1 MSDSSTDNGAVN
13 LPDGDPTQSA
23 ATGAGEAS
31 HSPSARRRRGRQRPV
46 RSKRR
51 KRTIRGLIALAVL
64 IVVVVGG
71 SAIYVEVEI
80 GHIKTVDVKVTPQTG
95 PADDI
100 LLVGSTSRCAVT
112 SSAQVKLFHL
122 ECLNG
127 VNGVNSDV
135 IMILRLQPG
144 RTPTLLS
151 IPRDTFV
158 PDARAGGLYNKVDAA
173 LADGP
178 NQLVDAIQQDF
189 GIPINHYVVLN
200 FGTFEGIVNALG
212 GISMYFPTTLRD
224 YDSFLSIDR
233 TGCVHINGVESLALV
248 RSRHLYY
255 HYDKK
260 TKNWLGYDGSGDI
273 GRIERVHLF
282 LKALVPQI
290 AAQGLGNP
298 ITDAQ
303 LLGAIAPD
311 LTVDKTFSKTSM
323 LNLALQFHGKVGNAP
338 EYTLPIIED
347 TVEYMYK
354 GYGYGLVAFPTEP
367 QDQRTIDA
375 FLGKAASPKPIA
387 PSGITV
393 SVIDGTDASQST
405 AADATALA
413 NLGYKV
419 VGTGTQTSVG
429 PVSETTV
436 LYPAGATA
444 AENAANLA
452 RAEQVKSS
460 LAGLVVL
467 GQGTTLDGADVSVI
481 TGSGFTIAKPSVTT
495 TPSTVVTTPS
505 TLAPTTTT
513 IRSTTTVRSTATT
526 TIRSTTT
533 TTAPVVKSVAPA
545 APTLS
550 PAFSAATP
558 ATEAIPPFD
567 PRSCPNTSK

>member
-13 LPDGDPTQSA
+13 PPEGAPTETEA
-23 ATGAGEAS
+23 ASSGQAS
-31 HSPSARRRRGRQRPV
+31 RSHSARRRRGRQKPV

-64 IVVVVGG
+64 IVVVVAG
-71 SAIYVEVEI
+71 SAIYVDVEI
-80 GHIKTVDVKVTPQTG
+80 GHIKQVIVKVTPQTG

-122 ECLNG
+122 ECLDG

-135 IMILRLQPG
+135 IMILRLQQG

-224 YDSFLSIDR
+224 YDSFLSIDK

-260 TKNWLGYDGSGDI
+260 TKTWLGYDGSGDI

-290 AAQGLGNP
+290 GARGLGNP

-303 LLGAIAPD
+303 LLAAVAPD
-311 LTVDKTFSKTSM
+311 LTVDTTFSKTSM
-323 LNLALQFHGKVGNAP
+323 LNLAFEFHNNVGDAP
-338 EYTLPIIED
+338 EYTLPIVED

-375 FLGKAASPKPIA
+375 FLGKAASPKPVA
-387 PSGITV
+387 PAGITV
-393 SVIDGTDASQST
+393 SVVDGTNAPQST
-405 AADATALA
+405 TADATALT
-413 NLGYKV
+413 NLGYKI
-419 VGTGTQTSVG
+419 VGTGTQTAVG

-436 LYPAGATA
+436 FYPAGTTA
-444 AENAANLA
+444 AQNAANLA

-460 LAGLVVL
+460 LGGLVVL
-467 GQGTTLDGADVSVI
+467 GQGTTLDGADVTVI
-481 TGSGFTIAKPSVTT
+481 TGTGFTIATPSTAT
-495 TPSTVVTTPS
+495 TPSTVATTTTIRPTTTTIPS
-505 TLAPTTTT
+505 TTTT
-513 IRSTTTVRSTATT
+513 IRSTTT
-526 TIRSTTT
+526 
-533 TTAPVVKSVAPA
+533 TAPAIKSVAPS
-545 APTLS
+545 APSLG
-550 PAFSAATP
+550 PVFSAATP
-558 ATEAIPPFD
+558 ATEAIPPYD
-567 PRSCPNTSK
+567 PRSCPDTSK

>member
-1 MSDSSTDNGAVN
+1 MSDSSTDNGAVD
-13 LPDGDPTQSA
+13 LPDDAPTQSEA
-23 ATGAGEAS
+23 AS
-31 HSPSARRRRGRQRPV
+31 HSRSARRRRGRQKPV

-64 IVVVVGG
+64 VVVVVGG

-80 GHIKTVDVKVTPQTG
+80 GHIKNVKVNVTPQTG

-122 ECLNG
+122 ECLDG

-212 GISMYFPTTLRD
+212 GMSMYFPTTLRD

-233 TGCVHINGVESLALV
+233 TGCVHINGVEALALV

-260 TKNWLGYDGSGDI
+260 TKTWRGYDGSGDI

-282 LKALVPQI
+282 LKALVPQV
-290 AAQGLGNP
+290 AARGFGNP

-303 LLGAIAPD
+303 LLAAIAPD
-311 LTVDKTFSKTSM
+311 LTVDSTLSSTAM
-323 LNLALQFHGKVGNAP
+323 LHLALQFHNNVGNAP

-347 TVEYMYK
+347 AVEYNYK

-367 QDQRTIDA
+367 QDQRTIDT
-375 FLGKAASPKPIA
+375 FLGKAASPKPVS
-387 PSGITV
+387 PTGITV
-393 SVIDGTDASQST
+393 SVLDGTDSPAST
-405 AADATALA
+405 TADANAFTK
-413 NLGYKV
+413 LGYKV
-419 VGTGTQTSVG
+419 VGTGAQTSVG

-436 LYPAGATA
+436 LYPAGKTA
-444 AENAANLA
+444 AQNAANLA

-467 GQGTTLDGADVSVI
+467 AEGTTLNGADVTVI
-481 TGSGFTIAKPSVTT
+481 TGSGFTIA
-495 TPSTVVTTPS
+495 TPSAVTTPTTVAPTS
-505 TLAPTTTT
+505 TLPTTTT
-513 IRSTTTVRSTATT
+513 IRSTTTTTVATT
-526 TIRSTTT
+526 TTTPSTT
-533 TTAPVVKSVAPA
+533 TTAPPAKSVAPV
-545 APTLS
+545 APSLGS
-550 PAFSAATP
+550 SFSAATP
-558 ATEAIPPFD
+558 ATEAVPPFD
-567 PRSCPNTSK
+567 PRSCPNLSK

>member
-1 MSDSSTDNGAVN
+1 MSDSPQDNEAVN
-13 LPDGDPTQSA
+13 LPEGASTPAEA
-23 ATGAGEAS
+23 AAAEQVS
-31 HSPSARRRRGRQRPV
+31 HSHSARRRRRRQKPV

-51 KRTIRGLIALAVL
+51 RRTIRGLIAVAIL
-64 IVVVVGG
+64 IVVILGG
-71 SAIYVEVEI
+71 TAIYVEVEI
-80 GHIKTVDVKVTPQTG
+80 GHIHTVIVKVSPQTG

-112 SSAQVKLFHL
+112 SSAQVKLFHE
-122 ECLNG
+122 ECLSG

-233 TGCVHINGVESLALV
+233 TGCVHINGVEALALV

-260 TKNWLGYDGSGDI
+260 TKTWRGYDGSGDI

-282 LKALVPQI
+282 LRALVSQI
-290 AAQGLGNP
+290 SARGVGNP
-298 ITDAQ
+298 ITDAR
-303 LLGAIAPD
+303 LLAAIAPD
-311 LTVDKTFSKTSM
+311 LTVDTSLSKNSM
-323 LNLALQFHGKVGNAP
+323 LSLALQFHSNVGSAP
-338 EYTLPIIED
+338 EYTLPIVED
-347 TVEYMYK
+347 AAEYMYK
-354 GYGYGLVAFPTEP
+354 GYPYGLVAFPTEP
-367 QDQRTIDA
+367 QDEKTIDA
-375 FLGKAASPKPIA
+375 FLGKAASPKAIN
-387 PSGITV
+387 PSSITV
-393 SVIDGTDASQST
+393 SVVDGTGSPSST
-405 AADATALA
+405 SADATKLGA
-413 NLGYKV
+413 LGYKI
-419 VGTGTQTSVG
+419 VGTGEQTSVG

-436 LYPAGATA
+436 DYAAGKTPAAT
-444 AENAANLA
+444 AANLA
-452 RAEQVKSS
+452 NAEQVKSS
-460 LAGLVVL
+460 LGGLVVL
-467 GQGTTLDGADVSVI
+467 GEAAALDGADVSII
-481 TGSGFTIAKPSVTT
+481 TGSGFTIA
-495 TPSTVVTTPS
+495 TPS
-505 TLAPTTTT
+505 APATTTT
-513 IRSTTTVRSTATT
+513 TQPTTTT

-533 TTAPVVKSVAPA
+533 TTIIATTTTTKPATTTTAPPAKSVAPS
-545 APTLS
+545 APALGT
-550 PAFSAATP
+550 AFSAATP
-558 ATEAIPPFD
+558 ATEAIPPYD
-567 PRSCPNTSK
+567 PRSCPDTKK

>member
-1 MSDSSTDNGAVN
+1 MSDSSNDNEAVDLPEPGPTTPEAAAGA
-13 LPDGDPTQSA
+13 PASDGP
-23 ATGAGEAS
+23 G
-31 HSPSARRRRGRQRPV
+31 ARRRRGRQKPV

-51 KRTIRGLIALAVL
+51 RRIIRGLIALVTLAVV
-64 IVVVVGG
+64 IVGG
-71 SAIYVEVEI
+71 SAIYVEVQI
-80 GHIKTVDVKVTPQTG
+80 GHIHSIHVTVTPQTG

-112 SSAQVKLFHL
+112 SSAQVKLFHE

-135 IMILRLQPG
+135 IMILRLQAG

-224 YDSFLSIDR
+224 FDSFLSIDR
-233 TGCVHINGVESLALV
+233 TGCVHIDGIEALALV

-260 TKNWLGYDGSGDI
+260 TKTWLGYDGSGDI

-282 LKALVPQI
+282 LKAL
-290 AAQGLGNP
+290 AAEISARGIGNP

-303 LLGAIAPD
+303 LLAAIAPD
-311 LTVDKTFSKTSM
+311 LTVDTTLSKTSM
-323 LNLALQFHGKVGNAP
+323 LSLAVKFHSDAGSAP

-347 TVEYMYK
+347 TVDYLYK
-354 GYGYGLVAFPTEP
+354 GYNYGLVAFPTEP

-375 FLGKAASPKPIA
+375 FLGKAAAPKRVA
-387 PSGITV
+387 PSRITISIV
-393 SVIDGTDASQST
+393 DARGS
-405 AADATALA
+405 ALA
-413 NLGYKV
+413 TSNEAAALTALGYKV
-419 VGTGTQTSVG
+419 VGTGEQASVG
-429 PVSETTV
+429 PIAETTV
-436 LYPAGATA
+436 DYAAGKTA
-444 AENAANLA
+444 AQSAANLA
-452 RAEQVKSS
+452 DAEQVKHS
-460 LAGLVVL
+460 LGGLVVL
-467 GQGTTLDGADVSVI
+467 GEAPTLDGADVSII
-481 TGSGFTIAKPSVTT
+481 TGSAFTIATPKVTKT
-495 TPSTVVTTPS
+495 VPSTSTTSP
-505 TLAPTTTT
+505 ATTTT
-513 IRSTTTVRSTATT
+513 IATT
-526 TIRSTTT
+526 TTAKPVTTT
-533 TTAPVVKSVAPA
+533 TTAKPATTTTAPPVASSTPA
-545 APTLS
+545 APSLGS
-550 PAFSAATP
+550 VFSAATP
-558 ATEAIPPFD
+558 ATEAIPPYD
-567 PRSCPNTSK
+567 PRSCPTTSK

>member
-13 LPDGDPTQSA
+13 LPDGAPTQSA
-23 ATGAGEAS
+23 ATSPGQTS
-31 HSPSARRRRGRQRPV
+31 HSPTARRRRGRQKPV

-122 ECLNG
+122 ECLDG

-144 RTPTLLS
+144 KTPTLLS

-178 NQLVDAIQQDF
+178 DQLVAAIQQDF

-200 FGTFEGIVNALG
+200 FGTFEGIVDALG

-233 TGCVHINGVESLALV
+233 TGCVHINGVEALALV

-260 TKNWLGYDGSGDI
+260 TKTWLGYDGSGDI

-323 LNLALQFHGKVGNAP
+323 LNLAYQFHGKVGNAP

-375 FLGKAASPKPIA
+375 FLGKAASPKPVA

-393 SVIDGTDASQST
+393 SVIDGTDAPQST
-405 AADATALA
+405 AADATALTH
-413 NLGYKV
+413 LGYKV
-419 VGTGTQTSVG
+419 VGTGSQTSVG

-444 AENAANLA
+444 ALNAANLA

-467 GQGTTLDGADVSVI
+467 GEGTTLDGADVSVI
-481 TGSGFTIAKPSVTT
+481 TGSGFTIATPSVTT

-505 TLAPTTTT
+505 TVAT
-513 IRSTTTVRSTATT
+513 TTTVRSTTT
-526 TIRSTTT
+526 TAPKSTTT
-533 TTAPVVKSVAPA
+533 TTAPVVKSVAPP
-545 APTLS
+545 APALS
-550 PAFSAATP
+550 PVFSAATP
-558 ATEAIPPFD
+558 ATEAIPPYD
-567 PRSCPNTSK
+567 PRTCPNTAK

>member
-1 MSDSSTDNGAVN
+1 
-13 LPDGDPTQSA
+13 
-23 ATGAGEAS
+23 
-31 HSPSARRRRGRQRPV
+31 
-46 RSKRR
+46 
-51 KRTIRGLIALAVL
+51 L

-80 GHIKTVDVKVTPQTG
+80 GNIKTVPVKVTPQTG

-122 ECLNG
+122 ECLDG

-224 YDSFLSIDR
+224 YDSFLSIDK
-233 TGCVHINGVESLALV
+233 TGCVHINGVEALALV

-255 HYDKK
+255 HYDNK
-260 TKNWLGYDGSGDI
+260 TKTWRGYDGSGDI

-290 AAQGLGNP
+290 AAKGLGNP

-311 LTVDKTFSKTSM
+311 LTVDSTFSKTSM
-323 LNLALQFHGKVGNAP
+323 LHLALQFHNKVGNAP

-347 TVEYMYK
+347 SVEYMYK
-354 GYGYGLVAFPTEP
+354 GYPYGLVAFPTEP

-375 FLGKAASPKPIA
+375 FLGKAASPKQIA

-393 SVIDGTDASQST
+393 SVIDGTNSPEST
-405 AADATALA
+405 TADATALTR
-413 NLGYKV
+413 LGYKV
-419 VGTGTQTSVG
+419 VGTGAQTSVG
-429 PVSETTV
+429 PISETTV
-436 LYPAGATA
+436 LYAAGKTA
-444 AENAANLA
+444 AQNAANLA

-460 LAGLVVL
+460 LGGLVVL
-467 GQGTTLDGADVSVI
+467 GEGTTLDGADVSII
-481 TGSGFTIAKPSVTT
+481 TGSGFTIATPSAAT
-495 TPSTVVTTPS
+495 TPTTV
-505 TLAPTTTT
+505 ATTTT
-513 IRSTTTVRSTATT
+513 IATT
-526 TIRSTTT
+526 TTARSTTT
-533 TTAPVVKSVAPA
+533 TTVATTTTTRATTTTAPTTKSVAPA
-545 APTLS
+545 APALGS
-550 PAFSAATP
+550 AFSAATP
-558 ATEAIPPFD
+558 ATEAIPPYD
-567 PRSCPNTSK
+567 PRSCPDTSK

>member
-13 LPDGDPTQSA
+13 PPDGALTRDEA
-23 ATGAGEAS
+23 ASSGQAS
-31 HSPSARRRRGRQRPV
+31 HSPSVRRRRRRQKPV

-80 GHIKTVDVKVTPQTG
+80 GHIKKVKVNVTPQTG
-95 PADDI
+95 SADDI

-122 ECLNG
+122 ECLDG

-224 YDSFLSIDR
+224 YDSFLSIDK
-233 TGCVHINGVESLALV
+233 TGCVHINGVEALALV

-260 TKNWLGYDGSGDI
+260 TKTWRGYDGSGDI

-282 LKALVPQI
+282 LKALVPQV
-290 AAQGLGNP
+290 AAKGFGNP
-298 ITDAQ
+298 ITDSQ
-303 LLGAIAPD
+303 LLAAIAPD
-311 LTVDKTFSKTSM
+311 LTVDTTLSSTAM
-323 LNLALQFHGKVGNAP
+323 LHIALEFHNNVGNAP

-354 GYGYGLVAFPTEP
+354 GYPYGLVAFPTEP

-387 PSGITV
+387 PTGITV
-393 SVIDGTDASQST
+393 SVIDGTSSPTST
-405 AADATALA
+405 TTDATALTK
-413 NLGYKV
+413 LGYKV
-419 VGTGTQTSVG
+419 VGTGAQTSVG

-444 AENAANLA
+444 AQNAANLA

-467 GQGTTLDGADVSVI
+467 GEGTTLDRADVSVI
-481 TGSGFTIAKPSVTT
+481 TGTGFTIA
-495 TPSTVVTTPS
+495 TPSVVTTPTIVAPTS
-505 TLAPTTTT
+505 TVQTTTT
-513 IRSTTTVRSTATT
+513 FRSTTTTTARSTTT
-526 TIRSTTT
+526 TTARSTTT
-533 TTAPVVKSVAPA
+533 TTAPVAKSVAPA
-545 APTLS
+545 APALG
-550 PAFSAATP
+550 PVFSAATP
-558 ATEAIPPFD
+558 ATEAVPPYD
-567 PRSCPNTSK
+567 PRSCPNLSK

>member
-1 MSDSSTDNGAVN
+1 MSDSSTDNGAVD
-13 LPDGDPTQSA
+13 LPGDAPTES
-23 ATGAGEAS
+23 EPAS
-31 HSPSARRRRGRQRPV
+31 HSRTARRRRGRQKPV

-80 GHIKTVDVKVTPQTG
+80 GHIKNVKVNVTPQTG

-212 GISMYFPTTLRD
+212 GMSMYFPTTLRD

-233 TGCVHINGVESLALV
+233 TGCVHISGIEALALV

-260 TKNWLGYDGSGDI
+260 TKTWLGYDGSGDI

-282 LKALVPQI
+282 LKALVPQV
-290 AAQGLGNP
+290 AARGFGNP

-303 LLGAIAPD
+303 LLAAIAPD
-311 LTVDKTFSKTSM
+311 LTVDSTLSSTAM
-323 LNLALQFHGKVGNAP
+323 LHLALQFHNNVGNAP

-347 TVEYMYK
+347 AVEYNYK

-375 FLGKAASPKPIA
+375 FLGKAASPKPVS
-387 PSGITV
+387 PTGITV
-393 SVIDGTDASQST
+393 SVLDGTDSPASTS
-405 AADATALA
+405 ADATAFTK
-413 NLGYKV
+413 LGYKV
-419 VGTGTQTSVG
+419 VGTGAQTSVG

-436 LYPAGATA
+436 LYPAGKTA
-444 AENAANLA
+444 AQDAANLA
-452 RAEQVKSS
+452 RAEQVKTS

-467 GQGTTLDGADVSVI
+467 GEGTTLDGADVTVV
-481 TGSGFTIAKPSVTT
+481 TGSGFTIA
-495 TPSTVVTTPS
+495 TPSAVTTPTTVAPTS
-505 TLAPTTTT
+505 TLPTTTT
-513 IRSTTTVRSTATT
+513 IRSTTTTVATT
-526 TIRSTTT
+526 TTTPSTT
-533 TTAPVVKSVAPA
+533 TTAPPAKSVAPA
-545 APTLS
+545 APSLGS
-550 PAFSAATP
+550 SFSAATP
-558 ATEAIPPFD
+558 ATEAVPPFD
-567 PRSCPNTSK
+567 PRSCPNLSK

>member
-1 MSDSSTDNGAVN
+1 
-13 LPDGDPTQSA
+13 
-23 ATGAGEAS
+23 
-31 HSPSARRRRGRQRPV
+31 
-46 RSKRR
+46 
-51 KRTIRGLIALAVL
+51 
-64 IVVVVGG
+64 
-71 SAIYVEVEI
+71 
-80 GHIKTVDVKVTPQTG
+80 
-95 PADDI
+95 
-100 LLVGSTSRCAVT
+100 
-112 SSAQVKLFHL
+112 
-122 ECLNG
+122 

-144 RTPTLLS
+144 KTPTLLS

-178 NQLVDAIQQDF
+178 DQLVAAIQQDF

-200 FGTFEGIVNALG
+200 FGTFEGIVDALG

-233 TGCVHINGVESLALV
+233 TGCVHINGVEALALV

-260 TKNWLGYDGSGDI
+260 TKTWLGYDGSGDI

-323 LNLALQFHGKVGNAP
+323 LNLAYQFHGKVGNAP

-375 FLGKAASPKPIA
+375 FLGKAASPKPVA

-393 SVIDGTDASQST
+393 SVIDGTDAPQST
-405 AADATALA
+405 AADATALTH
-413 NLGYKV
+413 LGYKV
-419 VGTGTQTSVG
+419 VGTGSQTSVG

-444 AENAANLA
+444 ALNAANLA

-467 GQGTTLDGADVSVI
+467 GEGTTLDGADVSVI
-481 TGSGFTIAKPSVTT
+481 TGSGFTIATPSVTT

-505 TLAPTTTT
+505 TVAT
-513 IRSTTTVRSTATT
+513 TTTVRSTTT
-526 TIRSTTT
+526 TAPKSTTT
-533 TTAPVVKSVAPA
+533 TTAPVVKSVAPP
-545 APTLS
+545 APALS
-550 PAFSAATP
+550 PVFSAATP
-558 ATEAIPPFD
+558 ATEAIPPYD
-567 PRSCPNTSK
+567 PRTCPNTAK

>member
-1 MSDSSTDNGAVN
+1 MSDSSTDNGAVG
-13 LPDGDPTQSA
+13 LPDGAPTQSDA
-23 ATGAGEAS
+23 AS
-31 HSPSARRRRGRQRPV
+31 HSPSARRRRGRQKPV

-80 GHIKTVDVKVTPQTG
+80 GHIKNVKVNVTPQTG

-122 ECLNG
+122 ECIDG

-212 GISMYFPTTLRD
+212 GMSMYFPTTLRD
-224 YDSFLSIDR
+224 YDSFLSIDK
-233 TGCVHINGVESLALV
+233 TGCVHINGVEALALV

-260 TKNWLGYDGSGDI
+260 TKTWLGYDGSGDI

-282 LKALVPQI
+282 LKALVPQV
-290 AAQGLGNP
+290 AARGFGNP

-303 LLGAIAPD
+303 LLSAIAPD
-311 LTVDKTFSKTSM
+311 LTVDSTLSSSAM
-323 LNLALQFHGKVGNAP
+323 LHLALQFHNNVGNAP

-347 TVEYMYK
+347 AVEYTYK
-354 GYGYGLVAFPTEP
+354 GYPYGLVAFPTEP

-375 FLGKAASPKPIA
+375 FLGKAASPKPIT
-387 PSGITV
+387 PTGITV
-393 SVIDGTDASQST
+393 SVLDGTDSPAST
-405 AADATALA
+405 TADATALTK
-413 NLGYKV
+413 LGYKV
-419 VGTGTQTSVG
+419 VGTGAQTSVG

-436 LYPAGATA
+436 LYPAGKTA
-444 AENAANLA
+444 AQNAANLA

-467 GQGTTLDGADVSVI
+467 GEGTTLGGADVTVI
-481 TGSGFTIAKPSVTT
+481 TGSGFTIA
-495 TPSTVVTTPS
+495 TPSAVTPPTTVAPTS
-505 TLAPTTTT
+505 TLPTTT
-513 IRSTTTVRSTATT
+513 IRSTTTSTVATTT

-533 TTAPVVKSVAPA
+533 TTAPPAKSVAPA
-545 APTLS
+545 APSLGS
-550 PAFSAATP
+550 SFSAATP
-558 ATEAIPPFD
+558 ATETVPPFD
-567 PRSCPNTSK
+567 PRSCPNLSK

>member
-13 LPDGDPTQSA
+13 LPDGAPDPEVKPGERSQPLGA
-23 ATGAGEAS
+23 AAA
-31 HSPSARRRRGRQRPV
+31 ADAQKPV

-80 GHIKTVDVKVTPQTG
+80 GHIKTVKVKVTPQTG

-122 ECLNG
+122 ECLDG

-233 TGCVHINGVESLALV
+233 TGCVHINGVEVACARAVAPPLLPLRQEDQDVARLRRLRRHRSHRARPPLLEGARSPDRGTRLRQPDHRRAAACGD
-248 RSRHLYY
+248 RSRSDRRL
-255 HYDKK
+255 D
-260 TKNWLGYDGSGDI
+260 
-273 GRIERVHLF
+273 
-282 LKALVPQI
+282 
-290 AAQGLGNP
+290 
-298 ITDAQ
+298 
-303 LLGAIAPD
+303 
-311 LTVDKTFSKTSM
+311 TSR
-323 LNLALQFHGKVGNAP
+323 
-338 EYTLPIIED
+338 
-347 TVEYMYK
+347 
-354 GYGYGLVAFPTEP
+354 
-367 QDQRTIDA
+367 RTA
-375 FLGKAASPKPIA
+375 
-387 PSGITV
+387 
-393 SVIDGTDASQST
+393 
-405 AADATALA
+405 
-413 NLGYKV
+413 
-419 VGTGTQTSVG
+419 
-429 PVSETTV
+429 
-436 LYPAGATA
+436 
-444 AENAANLA
+444 
-452 RAEQVKSS
+452 
-460 LAGLVVL
+460 
-467 GQGTTLDGADVSVI
+467 
-481 TGSGFTIAKPSVTT
+481 
-495 TPSTVVTTPS
+495 
-505 TLAPTTTT
+505 
-513 IRSTTTVRSTATT
+513 
-526 TIRSTTT
+526 
-533 TTAPVVKSVAPA
+533 
-545 APTLS
+545 
-550 PAFSAATP
+550 
-558 ATEAIPPFD
+558 
-567 PRSCPNTSK
+567 C

>member
-1 MSDSSTDNGAVN
+1 
-13 LPDGDPTQSA
+13 
-23 ATGAGEAS
+23 
-31 HSPSARRRRGRQRPV
+31 
-46 RSKRR
+46 
-51 KRTIRGLIALAVL
+51 
-64 IVVVVGG
+64 
-71 SAIYVEVEI
+71 
-80 GHIKTVDVKVTPQTG
+80 VTPQTG

-212 GISMYFPTTLRD
+212 GMSMYFPTTLRD

-233 TGCVHINGVESLALV
+233 TGCVHISGIEALALV

-260 TKNWLGYDGSGDI
+260 TKTWLGYDGSGDI

-282 LKALVPQI
+282 LKALVPQV
-290 AAQGLGNP
+290 AARGFGNP

-303 LLGAIAPD
+303 LLAAIAPD
-311 LTVDKTFSKTSM
+311 LTVDSTLSSTAM
-323 LNLALQFHGKVGNAP
+323 LHLALQFHNNVGNAP

-347 TVEYMYK
+347 AVEYNYK

-375 FLGKAASPKPIA
+375 FLGKAASPKPVS
-387 PSGITV
+387 PTGITV
-393 SVIDGTDASQST
+393 SVLDGTDSPASTS
-405 AADATALA
+405 ADATAFTK
-413 NLGYKV
+413 LGYKV
-419 VGTGTQTSVG
+419 VGTGAQTSVG

-436 LYPAGATA
+436 LYPAGKTA
-444 AENAANLA
+444 AQDAANLA
-452 RAEQVKSS
+452 RAEQVKTS

-467 GQGTTLDGADVSVI
+467 GEGTTLDGADVTVV
-481 TGSGFTIAKPSVTT
+481 TGSGFTIA
-495 TPSTVVTTPS
+495 TPSAVTTPTTVAPTS
-505 TLAPTTTT
+505 TLPTTTT
-513 IRSTTTVRSTATT
+513 IRSTTTTVATT
-526 TIRSTTT
+526 TTTPSTT
-533 TTAPVVKSVAPA
+533 TTAPPAKSVAPA
-545 APTLS
+545 APSLGS
-550 PAFSAATP
+550 SFSAATP
-558 ATEAIPPFD
+558 ATEAVPPFD
-567 PRSCPNTSK
+567 PRSCPNLSK